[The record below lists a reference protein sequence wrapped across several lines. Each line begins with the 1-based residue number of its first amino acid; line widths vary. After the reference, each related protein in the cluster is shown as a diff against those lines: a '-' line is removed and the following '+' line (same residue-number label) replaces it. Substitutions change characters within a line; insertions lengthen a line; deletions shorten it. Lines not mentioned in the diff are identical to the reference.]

1 MPASDI
7 GPKAKLI
14 RDNVRTVKEL
24 YPQVTNSQML
34 VLRDMTRTLRLSV
47 RVGDLLMLDGR
58 WYVTHSGLL
67 RVAQRRKCSG
77 IKTELVENV
86 SNPSEGRWVF
96 KATVLKSES
105 RSFVG
110 YGDADPSNVSFLV
123 HGAEMRIAETRAV
136 NRALRKAY
144 GIGICSVEE
153 IGSFTDSSSSSQ
165 SKKLPPQPANG
176 NYGGRTVRDHLCQI
190 IRQHQLE
197 ATLVKSYATDFC
209 GVKTLREATREQVE
223 SFVAH
228 LADWASKDRD
238 ALLCQLNSY
247 LGTER
252 RCRVRRQI
260 QGLHAADQSVRS
272 QVRDGLFL
280 VRVERAHHRWDARKP
295 FYLLRF
301 AILEPKDLTGH
312 SVSSRL
318 YCTPKALWKLNW
330 FLRDFGYDVELLG
343 RDEIDDKN
351 LVGLRG
357 VDQDQPCRRQ
367 RHFPAQSGWFRA
379 RWSNG
384 NESRVRHPRASLY
397 GRRPS
402 DLQLHPDQP
411 VPHLPAPLSPPLSR
425 WLARKRYS
433 RGHAFRARLRTS
445 SVAPTFSG
453 RTLPLSFSANG
464 RFTKIRA
471 CTTRRATRGIGC
483 FSKEFSS

>member
-247 LGTER
+247 LGAKD
-252 RCRVRRQI
+252 
-260 QGLHAADQSVRS
+260 GAA
-272 QVRDGLFL
+272 
-280 VRVERAHHRWDARKP
+280 
-295 FYLLRF
+295 
-301 AILEPKDLTGH
+301 
-312 SVSSRL
+312 
-318 YCTPKALWKLNW
+318 
-330 FLRDFGYDVELLG
+330 
-343 RDEIDDKN
+343 
-351 LVGLRG
+351 
-357 VDQDQPCRRQ
+357 
-367 RHFPAQSGWFRA
+367 
-379 RWSNG
+379 
-384 NESRVRHPRASLY
+384 
-397 GRRPS
+397 
-402 DLQLHPDQP
+402 
-411 VPHLPAPLSPPLSR
+411 
-425 WLARKRYS
+425 
-433 RGHAFRARLRTS
+433 
-445 SVAPTFSG
+445 
-453 RTLPLSFSANG
+453 
-464 RFTKIRA
+464 
-471 CTTRRATRGIGC
+471 
-483 FSKEFSS
+483 